1 VVVDVVVVGVDVVV
15 DVVVGEVL
23 VLVVV
28 VWEEEVVDVDVGR
41 VLVLVEVIW
50 EVVVLDVDVG
60 IIVDDE
66 EVCVEL
72 EEVLDEEPDPSAR
85 YPPTPTIATI
95 TIIPAT
101 KMVRAMPARF
111 TNIGI
116 LTPLWNSI

>member
-1 VVVDVVVVGVDVVV
+1 M
-15 DVVVGEVL
+15 
-23 VLVVV
+23 
-28 VWEEEVVDVDVGR
+28 DVGR
-41 VLVLVEVIW
+41 VLVLVEVMW

-66 EVCVEL
+66 EVWLEL
-72 EEVLDEEPDPSAR
+72 DEVLDEEPDPSAT
-85 YPPTPTIATI
+85 YPATPKIATI

-116 LTPLWNSI
+116 LAPLWDSI